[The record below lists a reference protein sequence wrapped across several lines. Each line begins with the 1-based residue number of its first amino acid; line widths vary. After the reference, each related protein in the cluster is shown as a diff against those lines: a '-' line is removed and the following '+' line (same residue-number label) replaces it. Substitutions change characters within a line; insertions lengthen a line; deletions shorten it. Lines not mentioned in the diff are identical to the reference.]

1 MRVDGTYILLIIGA
15 VITLIAS
22 AKVKLTFNKY
32 KNKHTANG
40 ITGAQAAAMIL
51 RLNGINDVC
60 INAIPGNLTDNY
72 NPKTNS
78 LNLSE
83 AVYGRASIGAVA
95 VAAHECGH
103 AIQHHSDYAPIRLR
117 SALVPY
123 ANIGSKIGIP
133 IVILSW
139 WLGLEFQMSN
149 GSYFSLATVGIWLFS
164 LAIAF
169 QLVTLPVEF
178 DASARALKILRTENI
193 LNSEEM
199 KGARKVLTAAALTY
213 VAAAASSVLQLIRLV
228 LLNDRR
234 GRRS

>member
-1 MRVDGTYILLIIGA
+1 MYIDGTYILLIIGA

-32 KNKHTANG
+32 SKKYTANG

-60 INAIPGNLTDNY
+60 INAIPGKLTDNY
-72 NPKTNS
+72 NPGSNS

-83 AVYGRASIGAVA
+83 SVYGRATIGAVA

-103 AIQHHSDYAPIRLR
+103 AIQHHTSYAPIGIRT
-117 SALVPY
+117 ALVPF
-123 ANIGSKIGIP
+123 ANIGSKLGIP
-133 IVILSW
+133 LIIISW
-139 WLGLEFQMSN
+139 MFGLEFQTAN
-149 GSYFSLATVGIWLFS
+149 GSYFSLATIGIWMFS
-164 LAIAF
+164 IAIAF
-169 QLVTLPVEF
+169 QIVTLPVEF

-193 LNSEEM
+193 LDADEM

-228 LLNDRR
+228 LLN
-234 GRRS
+234 GRRSRR